1 LNQFIKPKGAS
12 SVGKVDTPTSAT
24 DSVKAK
30 CLEVG
35 VLQESTGRPD
45 WLTLAVKAA
54 KVIVRMVRPAR
65 NWRANG
71 EKEKF
76 KAFKQ
81 KND

>member
-12 SVGKVDTPTSAT
+12 SVGTVETPTSAT

-35 VLQESTGRPD
+35 DLQERAGRPD

-54 KVIVRMVRPAR
+54 EVMVRMVSPAR
-65 NWRANG
+65 NWRTNG
-71 EKEKF
+71 EKAKF
-76 KAFKQ
+76 KALKQ